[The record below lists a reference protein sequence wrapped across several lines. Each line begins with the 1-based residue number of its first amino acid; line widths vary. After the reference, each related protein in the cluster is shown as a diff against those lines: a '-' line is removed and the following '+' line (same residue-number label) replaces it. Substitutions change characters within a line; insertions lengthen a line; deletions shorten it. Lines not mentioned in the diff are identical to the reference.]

1 MATTFTQ
8 QYTAFAKSSKY
19 GEAQVTLTLNFD
31 NENNTSVITFSDG
44 FIVGGQTTGYTG
56 DGTAQAT
63 SKSNGNSIKLY
74 SLKALTKL
82 GSNHITLY
90 KIDEQELNKQTRFI
104 CDLNMLAIT
113 IKSDIYNWRKSL
125 KSDEE

>member
-31 NENNTSVITFSDG
+31 NESNTSVITFGDG

-56 DGTAQAT
+56 DGVAQVT
-63 SKSNGNSIKLY
+63 SKSNGSSIKLY

-90 KIDEQELNKQTRFI
+90 KSDEQDFNKQTRFI
-104 CDLNMLAIT
+104 CDLTMFAIT
-113 IKSDIYNWRKSL
+113 IKNDIYNWRKSL
-125 KSDEE
+125 SNE

>member
-8 QYTAFAKSSKY
+8 QYTAIAKSSKY
-19 GEAQVTLTLNFD
+19 GEAQVTLTLSFD
-31 NENNTSVITFSDG
+31 NESNTSVITFGDG

-56 DGTAQAT
+56 DGAAQAT
-63 SKSNGNSIKLY
+63 SKTDGNIIKLY

-90 KIDEQELNKQTRFI
+90 KSDEQELNKQTRFI
-104 CDLNMLAIT
+104 CDLTMLAIT
-113 IKSDIYNWRKSL
+113 IKSDIYNWRKTL
-125 KSDEE
+125 KNDEE

>member
-31 NENNTSVITFSDG
+31 NESNTSVITFGDG

-56 DGTAQAT
+56 DGAAQVT
-63 SKSNGNSIKLY
+63 NKTDGNAIKLY

-90 KIDEQELNKQTRFI
+90 KSDEQDFNKQTRFI
-104 CDLNMLAIT
+104 CDLTMLAIT
-113 IKSDIYNWRKSL
+113 IKNDIYNWRKSL
-125 KSDEE
+125 SNE

>member
-8 QYTAFAKSSKY
+8 QYTAIARSSKY
-19 GEAQVTLTLNFD
+19 GEAQVTLTLNFN
-31 NENNTSVITFSDG
+31 NESNTSVITFSDG

-56 DGTAQAT
+56 DGAAQAT
-63 SKSNGNSIKLY
+63 SKSNGDSIKLY

-90 KIDEQELNKQTRFI
+90 KSDEQDFNKQTRYI
-104 CDLNMLAIT
+104 CDLAMLAIT
-113 IKSDIYNWRKSL
+113 IKNDIYNWRKTL
-125 KSDEE
+125 

>member
-8 QYTAFAKSSKY
+8 QYTAIAKSSKY
-19 GEAQVTLTLNFD
+19 GEAQVTLTLSFD
-31 NENNTSVITFSDG
+31 NESNTSVITFGDG

-56 DGTAQAT
+56 DGAAQVT
-63 SKSNGNSIKLY
+63 NKTDGNSIKLY

-90 KIDEQELNKQTRFI
+90 KSDEQDFNKQTRYI
-104 CDLNMLAIT
+104 CDLAMLAIT
-113 IKSDIYNWRKSL
+113 IKNDIYNWRKIL
-125 KSDEE
+125 KNDEE

>member
-8 QYTAFAKSSKY
+8 QYTAIAKSSKY
-19 GEAQVTLTLNFD
+19 GEAQVTLTLDFD
-31 NENNTSVITFSDG
+31 NESNTSVITFGDG

-56 DGTAQAT
+56 AGIAQVT

-90 KIDEQELNKQTRFI
+90 KSDEQDFNKQTRYI
-104 CDLNMLAIT
+104 CDLAMLAIT